1 MAESSDENSMDHK
14 SKVPPGPIVHVRA
27 DSDSTLEA
35 LFDIALKPPGTQ
47 TPLQVPLRMRNL
59 PASFFKPPMSGGSRS
74 PSCHSRE
81 NSLDSSNLSQ
91 QQQQQPQLQQP
102 YSPGQQSVGS
112 PQPSAPQPVH
122 SRAHSS
128 PATLQQTLAAA
139 QQQSQHL
146 HLRQPSC
153 DVTQSPADL
162 GPLPPGWEPAR
173 TPQGQLYFMNHITK
187 TTQWEDPRHQIR
199 QQQIKEEQLNQ
210 LTNGRNVPQTQQE
223 KLQVLSRAL
232 PQGWE
237 QGVTPEGEVYFINH
251 ISKTT
256 TWFDPRIPIANQTV
270 PIRIGQ
276 QQAQQ
281 QQQQL
286 RLQRLENERKV
297 LQQRQVEL
305 KEFLNKQEQ
314 ARLERQINLRQH
326 DTMQAAVNATQEMLM
341 RQNLNDSCT
350 SPQGQQQQ
358 QRLDPFLGSSAG
370 PNEMQHVREESADSG
385 LGLGSNFNLG
395 SIPED
400 ISGLETMDT
409 DLDTTLTEQPTSTS
423 ASGGLASVLDDG
435 SNMDST
441 DSLMPTLPADLGDE
455 ISNDIMQSILSNSR
469 PGAAIDGAL
478 TWL

>member
-1 MAESSDENSMDHK
+1 MAENQDENEMEVK
-14 SKVPPGPIVHVRA
+14 TNPPGPIVHVRA

-47 TPLQVPLRMRNL
+47 THLQVPLRMRNL
-59 PASFFKPPMSGGSRS
+59 PPSFFKPPQSGGSRS

-81 NSLDSSNLSQ
+81 NSLDSTNLS
-91 QQQQQPQLQQP
+91 QQP
-102 YSPGQQSVGS
+102 YSPMQQPAGS

-139 QQQSQHL
+139 QQQSQHF

-153 DVTQSPADL
+153 DVTPGNADL

-173 TPQGQLYFMNHITK
+173 TPQGQMYFMNHITK

-199 QQQIKEEQLNQ
+199 QQQLKEEQLHQ
-210 LTNGRNVPQTQQE
+210 LTNGRNVPQTAQE
-223 KLQVLSRAL
+223 KQQVLSRAL

-251 ISKTT
+251 VTKTT
-256 TWFDPRIPIANQTV
+256 SWFDPRIPIANQSV

-281 QQQQL
+281 HQQQL

-314 ARLERQINLRQH
+314 ARLERQSIGSSSIRQQ
-326 DTMQAAVNATQEMLM
+326 DSMQAAVNATQEMLM
-341 RQNLNDSCT
+341 RQNLNDVCT
-350 SPQGQQQQ
+350 SPQQQQ
-358 QRLDPFLGSSAG
+358 QRLDPFLSSN
-370 PNEMQHVREESADSG
+370 PTSTEMQHVREESADSG
-385 LGLGSNFNLG
+385 LGMGSNFNLG

-400 ISGLETMDT
+400 ITGLETMDT
-409 DLDTTLTEQPTSTS
+409 DLDTTLTEQPTSTTTA
-423 ASGGLASVLDDG
+423 ASGLSVDDG
-435 SNMDST
+435 SQMDST
-441 DSLMPTLPADLGDE
+441 DSLMPSIQADLGDE
-455 ISNDIMQSILSNSR
+455 ISNDIMQSILNNTR
-469 PGAAIDGAL
+469 QGAVIDGAL

>member
-1 MAESSDENSMDHK
+1 MADKTEDNSMDTK
-14 SKVPPGPIVHVRA
+14 SGTGPPGPIVHVRA

-59 PASFFKPPMSGGSRS
+59 PPAFFKPPLTGGSRS

-81 NSLDSSNLSQ
+81 SSLDSTNLTQHQ
-91 QQQQQPQLQQP
+91 QQQQQPQP

-112 PQPSAPQPVH
+112 PQPATPQPVH

-128 PATLQQTLAAA
+128 PATLQQTMAAA
-139 QQQSQHL
+139 QQQNQNF

-153 DVTQSPADL
+153 DVTHGNPDL
-162 GPLPPGWEPAR
+162 GPLPPGWESAR
-173 TPQGQLYFMNHITK
+173 TPQGQMYFMNHITK
-187 TTQWEDPRHQIR
+187 TTQWEDPRIQIR
-199 QQQIKEEQLNQ
+199 QQQIKEDQLNQ

-223 KLQVLSRAL
+223 KQQVLSRAL

-237 QGVTPEGEVYFINH
+237 QGVTAEGEVYFINH

-314 ARLERQINLRQH
+314 ARLERQSNLRQQ
-326 DTMQAAVNATQEMLM
+326 DSMQAAVNATQEMLM
-341 RQNLNDSCT
+341 RQKLNDVST
-350 SPQGQQQQ
+350 SPQLQQQQ
-358 QRLDPFLGSSAG
+358 QRFNRRPKRDATRQRRIGRLG
-370 PNEMQHVREESADSG
+370 PRPRKQFQPRQHPGRH
-385 LGLGSNFNLG
+385 F
-395 SIPED
+395 
-400 ISGLETMDT
+400 
-409 DLDTTLTEQPTSTS
+409 
-423 ASGGLASVLDDG
+423 
-435 SNMDST
+435 
-441 DSLMPTLPADLGDE
+441 
-455 ISNDIMQSILSNSR
+455 R
-469 PGAAIDGAL
+469 PRNYGH
-478 TWL
+478 